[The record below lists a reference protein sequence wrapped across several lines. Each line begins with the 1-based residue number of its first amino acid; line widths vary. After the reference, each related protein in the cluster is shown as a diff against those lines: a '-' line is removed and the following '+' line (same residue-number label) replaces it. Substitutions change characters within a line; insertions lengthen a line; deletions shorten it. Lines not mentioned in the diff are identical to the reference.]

1 MTTTLYENM
10 SEDIIASTQEIFST
24 MIPMEIKFEDSY
36 YQKEDMISTDVMSMV
51 SFTGEHS
58 GIVAVFCSTEIALK
72 ITSSMLGMEI
82 TEFDQDTKDAI
93 GEVTNMIAGSLKN
106 KVVDKFGEMHLSVP
120 IVVAGAGLTISS
132 TSGDGEAHNMKIN
145 SSITCNSQNAWMMTP
160 FSSNG
165 QKFNVGLIV
174 KKND

>member
-1 MTTTLYENM
+1 MTTTLYENIT
-10 SEDIIASTQEIFST
+10 EDVINSTKEIFST
-24 MIPMEIKFEDSY
+24 MIPIEIKTEASF
-36 YQKEDMISTDVMSMV
+36 YQNEAMISTDVMSLV

-58 GIVAVFCSTEIALK
+58 GIVAVFCSKEIALK

-82 TEFDQDTKDAI
+82 TEFNQDTKDAI

-106 KVVDKFGEMHLSVP
+106 RVSDTFGAMHLSVP
-120 IVVAGAGLTISS
+120 IVIAGADLTISS
-132 TSGDGEAHNMKIN
+132 SSGDSVKITP
-145 SSITCNSQNAWMMTP
+145 SVTYNSQNSWLMTP

-165 QKFNVGLIV
+165 QNFNVGLIV